1 MKCKFLLIITLVYF
15 FNPSQ
20 LVAQKKNDAGAV
32 VAAVAATAV
41 TGLLI
46 AGSIESIKEAMER
59 NIVEWVLENKTQAS
73 RVGFELKLLKWEA
86 TKKEDLSNV
95 SVIAYTYKEK
105 GKAPVILLNACSPG
119 WSNENGIN
127 FEFVTVYE
135 ITPEYWAKIMVNY
148 LNLAKKDDTEE
159 IKSIESIPVI
169 DSRDRPKTT
178 TLYNLEN
185 VSLKYFEFEDA
196 NKDKAKFEFNTLSNG
211 DYHIAN
217 NFDEKFKID
226 FNEGNMNL
234 FLVGTSDLIRI
245 KREFIIDI
253 TRALYPDKL
262 PVKVEKWK

>member
-1 MKCKFLLIITLVYF
+1 MKNKFLVLISLLCLIK
-15 FNPSQ
+15 PSQ
-20 LVAQKKNDAGAV
+20 LEAQKKNDAGAV
-32 VAAVAATAV
+32 AGVVAATAI

-59 NIVEWVLENKTQAS
+59 NMVEWVLENKTLS
-73 RVGFELKLLKWEA
+73 NKVGFELKLLKWEA

-105 GKAPVILLNACSPG
+105 GKSPVILLNACSPG
-119 WSNENGIN
+119 WTNENGIN

-135 ITPEYWAKIMVNY
+135 ITPEYWSKILVNY
-148 LNLAKKDDTEE
+148 LNLAKKDDVEE
-159 IKSIESIPVI
+159 IKSVENIPVV
-169 DSRDRPKTT
+169 DSRARPKYTT
-178 TLYNLEN
+178 IYNLES
-185 VSLKYFEFEDA
+185 VGLKYFLFEDA
-196 NKDKAKFEFNTLSNG
+196 NSDKTKFEFNVLSNG

-245 KREFIIDI
+245 KREFIVDI

-262 PVKVEKWK
+262 PVKIEKWK